1 MNPPLPTDRELE
13 ILKVLW
19 DRGPSTVRTV
29 HEVLSKDLPIVQNT
43 IQAFLRTMEEKGLV
57 RHKVVGRA
65 FLYEP
70 LQPPERT
77 KRKLVGELLSRAFD
91 GAVDQLVHSVLS
103 VRSPT
108 PDELKKL
115 EALIAAA
122 KRGNAPKPPP

>member
-1 MNPPLPTDRELE
+1 
-13 ILKVLW
+13 
-19 DRGPSTVRTV
+19 
-29 HEVLSKDLPIVQNT
+29 VQNT

-91 GAVDQLVHSVLS
+91 GAVDQLVHSAISLKAPS
-103 VRSPT
+103 A
-108 PDELKKL
+108 DELSKL
-115 EALIAAA
+115 EEIIAAA
-122 KRGNAPKPPP
+122 RRAQSKPRNKDE